1 MKKESI
7 DKNEIKNTKNHN
19 PKTEIKNQP
28 KQIKQKIKSDKSFIA
43 TLLLCVFFG
52 FLGIHRFY
60 VGKIGTGLIWLFTG
74 GLFGIGYITD
84 IVLVTAQTFEDA
96 SFKQI
101 SVI

>member
-7 DKNEIKNTKNHN
+7 DKNEIKNITPQNSKPQVKHQF
-19 PKTEIKNQP
+19 TQS
-28 KQIKQKIKSDKSFIA
+28 KQKGKSDKSFIA

-84 IVLVTAQTFEDA
+84 IVLITAQTFEDA